1 MTDDQGY
8 ADLGKFGARDFKTP
22 HLDQMADD
30 GLRFTN
36 WHVPQAVCGASR
48 AGLLTGCYPNRIGM
62 LGAPGPSSKHG
73 ISEGEV
79 LLPELVKQKGYAT
92 ALLGKWHLGHHEKF
106 LPLQHGFDEYYGLPY
121 SNDMWPYHPGVR
133 HLPLEQRLKKWPHL
147 PMIEG
152 NKIINK
158 QVAPR
163 DQVNLTTHYTEKAVD
178 FINRNKANRFF
189 LYVAHSMPHVPLFVS
204 DKFKGK
210 SKQGFYGD
218 VIMEIDWSVGEILG
232 ALDKNG
238 LATKT
243 LVIFTSDNGP
253 WLSYGHHAG
262 NAGPSAKAKRPLGK
276 VDNGSPSSPDG
287 SANSRQEESARRPP
301 STSIS
306 FPPSPA

>member
-1 MTDDQGY
+1 
-8 ADLGKFGARDFKTP
+8 
-22 HLDQMADD
+22 
-30 GLRFTN
+30 
-36 WHVPQAVCGASR
+36 
-48 AGLLTGCYPNRIGM
+48 
-62 LGAPGPSSKHG
+62 
-73 ISEGEV
+73 
-79 LLPELVKQKGYAT
+79 
-92 ALLGKWHLGHHEKF
+92 
-106 LPLQHGFDEYYGLPY
+106 
-121 SNDMWPYHPGVR
+121 
-133 HLPLEQRLKKWPHL
+133 
-147 PMIEG
+147 MIEG